1 MSDDHV
7 RLLVETSVVLFSS
20 SLVLFSQSCTVDVY
34 KRLYRITKKTF
45 REHKYSSNILR
56 LFLSMSSILK
66 YHFKRISE
74 KYIKSRLSYFLV

>member
-7 RLLVETSVVLFSS
+7 ILLVETSVVLVSS
-20 SLVLFSQSCTVDVY
+20 SHVLFCKSCTVDVY
-34 KRLYRITKKTF
+34 KRLYRITMKTL

-56 LFLSMSSILK
+56 LFLSMSSTLK
-66 YHFKRISE
+66 CHFKCISE